1 MLAIIKMLVTFGPD
15 VIQLIGD
22 TIRLIQAAGAGK
34 DRKKAERIMYVSAWK
49 RAHNITGRPPVPP
62 RPEE

>member
-1 MLAIIKMLVTFGPD
+1 MLAIVKALVTFGPD
-15 VIQLIGD
+15 VIKLLGELIKLLQQNNA
-22 TIRLIQAAGAGK
+22 TK
-34 DRKKAERIMYVSAWK
+34 DVRKAERIMYVVAWK